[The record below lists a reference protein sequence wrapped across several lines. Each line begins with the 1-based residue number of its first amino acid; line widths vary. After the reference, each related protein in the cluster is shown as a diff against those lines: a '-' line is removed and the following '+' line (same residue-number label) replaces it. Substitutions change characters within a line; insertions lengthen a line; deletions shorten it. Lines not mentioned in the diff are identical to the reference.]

1 MTKAQRLRA
10 LPSVDV
16 ILRHPQVI
24 ELRDTNSVAQITNW
38 ARIAVQDCR
47 NHILGDGNDLDGPP
61 TTWIVQRIVVQSKV
75 DLGQRLQPVINATG
89 VVLHTNLGRSPM
101 ADRAIAAAEQ
111 ASRYTNVELNLESG
125 RRSKRGER
133 LMNLLAQLTGAE
145 DALVVNNCAAA
156 TVLVL
161 QAIASGREVI
171 VSRGQLVEI
180 GGGFR
185 LPDVFRAAGVT
196 LREVGT
202 TNRTYLGDY
211 EAAVNDATGAIIR
224 VHRSNFHL
232 AGFVAEPTIDEMIL
246 INRPESV
253 AVIDDLGSGCVS
265 DLSAYGLQE
274 PNVLESIRSG
284 ADLALF
290 SGDKLFG
297 GPQAGILVGKSRWIE
312 KLRRSPMMRAMRVDK
327 MTLAALEATTEI
339 HMSGNALT
347 DLPTLRMITMPA
359 DQIRQRCETLLSQL
373 PKQTHVELVPCE
385 SQVGGG
391 SIPGSRLASFGLR
404 FTGVPPHHLAQQ
416 LRAGTFAIQTRVNE
430 DSVLVD
436 LRTVADN
443 EIKPLAEGI
452 QSALVRTA
460 PSQVTGPFP
469 E

>member
-16 ILRHPQVI
+16 ILRDPQVMA
-24 ELRDTNSVAQITNW
+24 LRDTNSVAPITNW
-38 ARIAVQDCR
+38 ARTAVQDCR
-47 NHILGDGNDLDGPP
+47 NQILKDGDNFDAPL
-61 TTWIVQRIVVQSKV
+61 TAWIIERILSQSKM

-101 ADRAIAAAEQ
+101 SDKAIAAAEQ
-111 ASRYTNVELNLESG
+111 AARYTNVELNLESG

-202 TNRTYLGDY
+202 TNRTYLSDY
-211 EAAVNDATGAIIR
+211 ESAINEATGAIIR
-224 VHRSNFHL
+224 VHRSNFQL
-232 AGFVAEPTIDEMIL
+232 AGFVAEPNIDELVL
-246 INRPESV
+246 IDRPESV

-265 DLSAYGLQE
+265 DLSPYGLHE

-284 ADLALF
+284 ADLSLF

-297 GPQAGILVGKSRWIE
+297 GPQAGILVGKRRWIE
-312 KLRRSPMMRAMRVDK
+312 KLRRSPIMRALRVDK
-327 MTLAALEATTEI
+327 LTLAALEATTEI
-339 HMSGNALT
+339 HLAGDALT
-347 DLPTLRMITMPA
+347 ELPTLRMITMPA
-359 DQIRQRCETLLSQL
+359 DQIKSRCETLLSQFDQQQ
-373 PKQTHVELVPCE
+373 PIELVPCE

-391 SIPGSRLASFGLR
+391 SIPGSSLASFGLR
-404 FTGVPPHHLAQQ
+404 LTGYPAHRLAQR
-416 LRAGTFAIQTRVNE
+416 LREGPPAIQARVND
-430 DSVLVD
+430 DSVLID

-443 EIKPLAEGI
+443 ELNPLAEGI
-452 QSALVRTA
+452 RSAMLRTT
-460 PSQVTGPFP
+460 PIQPTGTSP

>member
-1 MTKAQRLRA
+1 MA
-10 LPSVDV
+10 
-16 ILRHPQVI
+16 
-24 ELRDTNSVAQITNW
+24 LRDTNSVAPITNW
-38 ARIAVQDCR
+38 ARTAVQDCR
-47 NHILGDGNDLDGPP
+47 NQILKDGDNFDAPL
-61 TTWIVQRIVVQSKV
+61 TAWIIERILSQSTM

-101 ADRAIAAAEQ
+101 SDKAIAAAEQ
-111 ASRYTNVELNLESG
+111 AARYTNVELNLESG

-202 TNRTYLGDY
+202 TNRTYLSDY
-211 EAAVNDATGAIIR
+211 ESAVNEATGAIIR
-224 VHRSNFHL
+224 VHRSNFQL
-232 AGFVAEPTIDEMIL
+232 AGFVAEPNIDELVL
-246 INRPESV
+246 IDRPKSV

-265 DLSAYGLQE
+265 DLSPYGLHE

-284 ADLALF
+284 ADLSLF

-297 GPQAGILVGKSRWIE
+297 GPQAGILVGKRRWID
-312 KLRRSPMMRAMRVDK
+312 KLRRSPIMRALRVDK
-327 MTLAALEATTEI
+327 LTLAALEATTEI
-339 HMSGNALT
+339 HLAGDALT
-347 DLPTLRMITMPA
+347 ELPTLRMISMPA
-359 DQIRQRCETLLSQL
+359 DQIKSRCETLLSQFDQQQ
-373 PKQTHVELVPCE
+373 PIELVSCE

-391 SIPGSRLASFGLR
+391 SIPGSSLASFGLR
-404 FTGVPPHHLAQQ
+404 LTGYPAHRLAQR
-416 LRAGTFAIQTRVNE
+416 LREGPPAIQARVND
-430 DSVLVD
+430 DSVLID
-436 LRTVADN
+436 LRTVADDELN
-443 EIKPLAEGI
+443 PLAEGI
-452 QSALVRTA
+452 RAAMLRTT
-460 PSQVTGPFP
+460 PIQPTGTSP